1 MRNKNRILPCLFS
14 LFILGVNVSPT
25 YELSNQVITK
35 YADDEVEVLNVYN
48 WEDYIDEGDEEEGI
62 PSLIEEFENKM
73 LEEEGRRVS
82 VVYSTFDTNETML
95 SELQTGK
102 SSYDLIC
109 PSDYVIQK
117 MIAEDLIQPYDDGS
131 TPNYDKYVSPFVADK
146 IDNIEVNGEKGI
158 VSRYARGYMW
168 GTLGLLYNPT
178 FFGLEAKGI
187 TEDEM
192 QEDMKDWLSLWD
204 DKYSNLLAIKD
215 SMRDTYAVGIM
226 KTYNDDFELDG
237 QNYEGFKTI
246 KEKYLQGI
254 YDEDTY
260 NEKVSEIFNLNDS
273 TTITR
278 VGNDLQDLKNNAYG
292 FEVDSG
298 KTDMARG
305 MYFAINV
312 AWSGD
317 AAWAMDMA
325 DENNENSTDPNYHET
340 ILKYAI
346 PETGANIWFDGWVIP
361 KNSQHKDLAQKFVDF
376 LSTPQY
382 AARNMNFI
390 GYTPVIAG
398 DEILDLVQSWY
409 DLRYDEDSL
418 SLDPSYLDGLTLVT
432 KDEIDSLPEEEKEDK
447 YYMKDISYFFEGT
460 LENKDISDSIF
471 AIAASEKDR
480 QFDTQYPDSSL
491 LPGLA
496 VMADFG
502 SQNADLLLMWENVK
516 NTPLPLYAYILVLV
530 AVVAIIIFYIVYKVS
545 KHNVKE
551 RRKARKEMRKDSSSA
566 KKLLT
571 EKL

>member
-73 LEEEGRRVS
+73 LEEEGRRIS

-178 FFGLEAKGI
+178 FSGLEAKGI

-382 AARNMNFI
+382 AARNMNYI

-432 KDEIDSLPEEEKEDK
+432 KYEIDSLPEEEKEDK

>member
-73 LEEEGRRVS
+73 LEEEGRRIS

-178 FFGLEAKGI
+178 FSGLEAKGI

>member
-25 YELSNQVITK
+25 SELSNQVIAK

-158 VSRYARGYMW
+158 ISRYARGYMW

-178 FFGLEAKGI
+178 FSGLEAKGI

-237 QNYEGFKTI
+237 QNYEGFQTI

-260 NEKVSEIFNLNDS
+260 NEKVSKIFNLNDS

-382 AARNMNFI
+382 AARNMNYI

-447 YYMKDISYFFEGT
+447 YYMKDISYFFDGT

-471 AIAASEKDR
+471 AIGASEKDR

-516 NTPLPLYAYILVLV
+516 NTPLPLYAYILILV
-530 AVVAIIIFYIVYKVS
+530 AIVAIIIFYIVYKIS

-551 RRKARKEMRKDSSSA
+551 RRKARKEMRKDSSNA

>member
-178 FFGLEAKGI
+178 FSGLEAKGI

-237 QNYEGFKTI
+237 QNYEGLKTI

-382 AARNMNFI
+382 AARNMNYI

-471 AIAASEKDR
+471 AIGASEKDR

-530 AVVAIIIFYIVYKVS
+530 AVVAIIIFYIVYKIS

-551 RRKARKEMRKDSSSA
+551 RRKARKEMRKDSSNT

>member
-48 WEDYIDEGDEEEGI
+48 WEDYIDEGDEEEEI

-178 FFGLEAKGI
+178 FSGLEAKGI

>member
-1 MRNKNRILPCLFS
+1 MRNKYRILPCLFS

-109 PSDYVIQK
+109 PSDYIIQK

-178 FFGLEAKGI
+178 FSGLEAKGI

-237 QNYEGFKTI
+237 QNYEGLKTI

-382 AARNMNFI
+382 AARNMNYI

-471 AIAASEKDR
+471 AIGASEKDR

-530 AVVAIIIFYIVYKVS
+530 AVVAIIIFYIVYKIS

-551 RRKARKEMRKDSSSA
+551 RRKARKEMRKDSSNT

>member
-25 YELSNQVITK
+25 SELSNQVIAK

-178 FFGLEAKGI
+178 FSGLEAKGI

-237 QNYEGFKTI
+237 QNYEGFQTI

-382 AARNMNFI
+382 AARNMNYI

>member
-178 FFGLEAKGI
+178 FSGLEAKGI

-382 AARNMNFI
+382 AARNMNYI

-432 KDEIDSLPEEEKEDK
+432 KYEIDSLPEEEKEDK

>member
-178 FFGLEAKGI
+178 FSGLEAKGI

-382 AARNMNFI
+382 AARNMNYI

>member
-1 MRNKNRILPCLFS
+1 MRNKYRILPCLFS

-178 FFGLEAKGI
+178 FSGLEAKGI

-237 QNYEGFKTI
+237 QNYEGLKTI

-382 AARNMNFI
+382 AARNMNYI

-471 AIAASEKDR
+471 AIGASEKDR

-530 AVVAIIIFYIVYKVS
+530 AVVAIIIFYIVYKIS

-551 RRKARKEMRKDSSSA
+551 RRKARKEMRKDSSNT

>member
-14 LFILGVNVSPT
+14 LFILGVNLSPT

-178 FFGLEAKGI
+178 FSGLEAKGI

-382 AARNMNFI
+382 AARNMNYI

-418 SLDPSYLDGLTLVT
+418 SLDSSYLDGLTLVT

-471 AIAASEKDR
+471 AIGASEKDR

-516 NTPLPLYAYILVLV
+516 NTSLPLYAYILVLV
-530 AVVAIIIFYIVYKVS
+530 AVVAIIIFYIVYKIS

-551 RRKARKEMRKDSSSA
+551 RRKARKEMRKDSSNA

>member
-178 FFGLEAKGI
+178 FSGLEAKGI

-278 VGNDLQDLKNNAYG
+278 VGNVLQDLKNNAYG

-382 AARNMNFI
+382 AARNMNYI

-471 AIAASEKDR
+471 AIGASEKDR

-530 AVVAIIIFYIVYKVS
+530 AVVAIIIFYIVYKIS

-551 RRKARKEMRKDSSSA
+551 RRKARKEMRKDSSNA

>member
-178 FFGLEAKGI
+178 FSGLEAKGI

-237 QNYEGFKTI
+237 QNYEGFQTI

-382 AARNMNFI
+382 AARNMNYI

-460 LENKDISDSIF
+460 LENKNISDSIF

-530 AVVAIIIFYIVYKVS
+530 AVVAIIIFYIVYKIS

-551 RRKARKEMRKDSSSA
+551 RRKARKEMRKDSSNA

>member
-178 FFGLEAKGI
+178 FSGLEAKGI

-382 AARNMNFI
+382 AARNMNYI

-409 DLRYDEDSL
+409 DLRYDEGSL

-471 AIAASEKDR
+471 AIGASEKDR

-530 AVVAIIIFYIVYKVS
+530 AVVAIIIFYIVYKIS

-551 RRKARKEMRKDSSSA
+551 RRKARKEMRKDSSNA

>member
-178 FFGLEAKGI
+178 FSGLEAKGI

-382 AARNMNFI
+382 AARNMNYI

-418 SLDPSYLDGLTLVT
+418 SLDSSYLDGLTLVT

-471 AIAASEKDR
+471 AIGASEKDR

-530 AVVAIIIFYIVYKVS
+530 AVVAIIIFYIVYKIS

-551 RRKARKEMRKDSSSA
+551 RRKARKEMRKDSSNA

>member
-178 FFGLEAKGI
+178 FSGLEAKGI

>member
-178 FFGLEAKGI
+178 FSGLEAKGI

-237 QNYEGFKTI
+237 QNYEGLKTI

-382 AARNMNFI
+382 AARNMNYI

-471 AIAASEKDR
+471 AIGASEKDR

-530 AVVAIIIFYIVYKVS
+530 AVVAIIIFYIVYKIS

-551 RRKARKEMRKDSSSA
+551 RRKARKEMRKDSSNA

>member
-361 KNSQHKDLAQKFVDF
+361 KNSQHKDLAQKFADF

-491 LPGLA
+491 LPSLA

>member
-178 FFGLEAKGI
+178 FSGLEAKGI

-418 SLDPSYLDGLTLVT
+418 SLDPFYLDGLTLVT

>member
-278 VGNDLQDLKNNAYG
+278 VGNVLQDLKNNAYG

>member
-25 YELSNQVITK
+25 SELSNQVIAK

-178 FFGLEAKGI
+178 FSGLEAKGI

-237 QNYEGFKTI
+237 QNYEGFQTI

-382 AARNMNFI
+382 AARNMNYI

-447 YYMKDISYFFEGT
+447 YYMKDISYFFDGT

-471 AIAASEKDR
+471 AIGASEKDR

-530 AVVAIIIFYIVYKVS
+530 AVVAIIIFYIVYKIS

-551 RRKARKEMRKDSSSA
+551 RRKARKEMRKDSSNA

>member
-35 YADDEVEVLNVYN
+35 YAYDEVEVLNVYN

-178 FFGLEAKGI
+178 FSGLEAKGI